1 MSLRRRRPD
10 EWSTKHA
17 RARVALSDRL
27 DGVID
32 PGEAAWLEGHLA
44 ACPECRTAADDYAA
58 QRLQLR
64 SAATHAPTP
73 PRDLWARTAAAIEH
87 ESRFRDHRA
96 AGGRT
101 RRSLLTRSPALVAA
115 LVVTV
120 VVGTLISSRLSID
133 VSHATPSP
141 TVVTAAGTPATAT
154 SQPQATRIPVPGQ
167 HIQWISKG
175 QDGHY

>member
-1 MSLRRRRPD
+1 MSLGRRRPD
-10 EWSTKHA
+10 DWSTKHA

-96 AGGRT
+96 SGGRA
-101 RRSLLTRSPALVAA
+101 PPPPCA
-115 LVVTV
+115 
-120 VVGTLISSRLSID
+120 
-133 VSHATPSP
+133 PSP
-141 TVVTAAGTPATAT
+141 PPLPGPVRTV
-154 SQPQATRIPVPGQ
+154 
-167 HIQWISKG
+167 
-175 QDGHY
+175 